1 MYRTLFVLL
10 FLTTSQLHALAIRH
24 EAMAKKVGKYESE
37 GFFVGGTKES
47 TVVKLKDIRRAK
59 SNEGFERVVLDLEPL
74 NGNSAIPYFY
84 VQNAQSES
92 RIVLSIW
99 ADVQYDFDVDKIQ
112 KAFARSAVIKKLNIV
127 PRVEN
132 GLMILEFNMNSEKA
146 KIEAFILSNP
156 NRIILDIL

>member
-10 FLTTSQLHALAIRH
+10 FLTTSQLHAIAIRH
-24 EAMAKKVGKYESE
+24 EATAKKVGKYESE

-47 TVVKLKDIRRAK
+47 TAVKLKDIRRAK

-99 ADVQYDFDVDKIQ
+99 ADVQFDFDADKIQ

-146 KIEAFILSNP
+146 KIEAFMLSNP